1 LGFIVKC
8 VLILLVFAFIVY
20 VMKAIT
26 RLSAHLRNTVKE
38 VKNLHGQQGSRQ
50 ASGQAQAS
58 ADMVRC
64 ISCGA
69 FVASRDA
76 VTLSSRNRA
85 QVFCSHECLA
95 AHAKSA

>member
-1 LGFIVKC
+1 LGFIIKC
-8 VLILLVFAFIVY
+8 VLVLLVFSFFVY
-20 VMKAIT
+20 VLKAIT
-26 RLSAHLRNTVKE
+26 RLSAHLRATVKD
-38 VKNLHGQQGSRQ
+38 VKHLRSQGGGSQ
-50 ASGQAQAS
+50 ARAS

-64 ISCGA
+64 VSCGA

-85 QVFCSHECLA
+85 QIFCSHECLA